1 MYFAR
6 PAGMPEVGEEE
17 ARSAMDLFDFAREK
31 RRTAYEPLAS
41 AMRPETLDEI
51 VGQDHILGPGK
62 LLRRAIETD
71 RLSSV
76 IFYGPPGTG
85 KTTIARVIAR
95 TTRAHFEALNAVT
108 AGVADLRRIVEE
120 ARTRLGMEGR
130 RTVLFIDEIHRF
142 NKAQQDALLPHVE
155 DGTIVLIGATTENPF
170 FEVNSALLSRS
181 LIFPLHPL
189 SPADLRTIAE
199 RALRSEKGLGALRIE
214 VEEKALEHLIA
225 QSDGDARRLL
235 NALELAATSTPPDED
250 GVIRITLAVAE
261 ESIQRRAVRYDKT
274 GDNHYDTISAYI
286 KSIRGSDPDAA
297 LYWLARMLDAGEDPR
312 FIARRLVIAA
322 AEDVGNAAPEGLS
335 LAMAAYLAVER
346 IGLPEGR
353 IPLAQATVYLALAPK
368 SNASYKAIDAYL
380 EEVRKNG
387 HRPVPPPLRD
397 AHYRGAE
404 RLGHGVGYLY
414 PHDFPG
420 HFVRQAYLPEGVPR
434 LFVPTEEGREVE
446 LAARYRRLWGEG
458 AAPGAAGT
466 T

>member
-1 MYFAR
+1 
-6 PAGMPEVGEEE
+6 
-17 ARSAMDLFDFAREK
+17 MDLFDFAREK

>member
-1 MYFAR
+1 
-6 PAGMPEVGEEE
+6 
-17 ARSAMDLFDFAREK
+17 MDLFDFAREK

-120 ARTRLGMEGR
+120 ARARLGMEGR

-250 GVIRITLAVAE
+250 GIIRITLAVAE

-297 LYWLARMLDAGEDPR
+297 LYWLARMLDAGEDPL

-322 AEDVGNAAPEGLS
+322 AEDIGNAAPEGLS

-368 SNASYKAIDAYL
+368 SNASYKAINAYL

-420 HFVRQAYLPEGVPR
+420 HFVRQAYLPEDVPR
-434 LFVPTEEGREVE
+434 LFVPTEEGREAE

-458 AAPGAAGT
+458 AAPGAAEAT
-466 T
+466 